1 MTASST
7 AASPS
12 AGASAE
18 PRMTTMPDLPRISR
32 LTLALCVAFAGSA
45 TAAEFDCLIEPRQ
58 TIDIRPSTEG
68 LIEQVLVDRGD
79 RIRAGQT
86 LVVLGSGVERAL
98 LEQARFRAASVGTL
112 RSAQSRVEY
121 AGIKLARREQLAGEN
136 FISTQDRDEARAEKT
151 LAEAELVQAREAQR
165 AAELEALRASEQL
178 RLRTLKSPFNG
189 IVVDRTAHP
198 GDLADNRDIRKPLL
212 RVADISVLYVEVLL
226 PAEAYGQVKAGAAV
240 DVLPDKPVGGRYPA
254 RVRTV
259 DQLIDAASGTFRVR
273 LELPNPEFKLPAGF
287 GCRADFPGIARPGG
301 GLAGRT
307 RPAAPTPPAAS
318 PPR

>member
-1 MTASST
+1 M
-7 AASPS
+7 PC
-12 AGASAE
+12 
-18 PRMTTMPDLPRISR
+18 PRS
-32 LTLALCVAFAGSA
+32 
-45 TAAEFDCLIEPRQ
+45 
-58 TIDIRPSTEG
+58 
-68 LIEQVLVDRGD
+68 
-79 RIRAGQT
+79 
-86 LVVLGSGVERAL
+86 SGVP
-98 LEQARFRAASVGTL
+98 AAGPNTN
-112 RSAQSRVEY
+112 
-121 AGIKLARREQLAGEN
+121 AGKVAADWRLCD
-136 FISTQDRDEARAEKT
+136 STNEARAEKT

-259 DQLIDAASGTFRVR
+259 DQLMDAASGTFRVR
-273 LELPNPEFKLPAGF
+273 LELPNPELKLPAGF